1 MVVAS
6 ETVLERRSTREVEAS
21 AMMNG
26 GGRRTKGRKEEDKAS
41 RFSFRTS
48 KPLAAQGGGNHLPT
62 LVISSLLLEPSTA
75 MTGLAMLANTETSSS
90 KGSSFSLVRLGVT
103 SKTFL
108 AASRPMQCRAVGQ
121 GHSESQPSEGQRSK
135 SSPSPSLIC
144 YSILHR
150 SYHVDNQ
157 YYCTNR
163 HWWSLC

>member
-26 GGRRTKGRKEEDKAS
+26 GRKKDERKKGGRQSFAFLFPHIKAALLHRVEE
-41 RFSFRTS
+41 
-48 KPLAAQGGGNHLPT
+48 NHLPT

-75 MTGLAMLANTETSSS
+75 MTRLAMLANTEISSS
-90 KGSSFSLVRLGVT
+90 KASSFSLVRLGVT
-103 SKTFL
+103 FKTFL

-121 GHSESQPSEGQRSK
+121 ESQPSQGQRSK
-135 SSPSPSLIC
+135 SSPSPSLDC

-157 YYCTNR
+157 YYYTNR
-163 HWWSLC
+163 LCWSLC